1 MAALLAPF
9 VLRRTKA
16 ELEGQLVEKKHVAHS
31 VEMTPRQAA
40 LYAAAVADVKRQVLG
55 DGTTSSTSGPGRG
68 RGKRGR
74 PPARPME
81 AAPMDVESEG
91 GRSSRRARRG
101 ATSTTATPTSSS
113 DSRQQRPGGSE
124 SRAASVNPAEVVE
137 GNPPDQQQQQR
148 EGSVDGGPAPTT
160 ASAVSGGQDST
171 TGGGGEVETPAVP
184 AVAAVPSLPPA
195 PESVAAAGA
204 AVTKLGARKI
214 GHLFSHLRKL
224 AQHPLLVRARYSDQD
239 VAQIAQTAVTYQLF
253 GGNCTLGRVTAE
265 LEGEAGLAWGR
276 HGS

>member
-31 VEMTPRQAA
+31 VDMTPRQAA

-55 DGTTSSTSGPGRG
+55 NGPASSSSGPGRG

-74 PPARPME
+74 PPARPIE

-101 ATSTTATPTSSS
+101 AASTTATPTSSS
-113 DSRQQRPGGSE
+113 DSRQQRPGGSD
-124 SRAASVNPAEVVE
+124 SRAASVNPSEAGE
-137 GNPPDQQQQQR
+137 GNPADQQQQQQQR
-148 EGSVDGGPAPTT
+148 EGSVEGGPAPTT
-160 ASAVSGGQDST
+160 ASAASGGQDST
-171 TGGGGEVETPAVP
+171 AGGGGEVEKPAVP
-184 AVAAVPSLPPA
+184 AVPSLPPG
-195 PESVAAAGA
+195 PETVAVAGA
-204 AVTKLGARKI
+204 AITKLGARKI

-239 VAQIAQTAVTYQLF
+239 VAEIAQTAVAYQLF

-265 LEGEAGLAWGR
+265 LEGEVLGG
-276 HGS
+276 